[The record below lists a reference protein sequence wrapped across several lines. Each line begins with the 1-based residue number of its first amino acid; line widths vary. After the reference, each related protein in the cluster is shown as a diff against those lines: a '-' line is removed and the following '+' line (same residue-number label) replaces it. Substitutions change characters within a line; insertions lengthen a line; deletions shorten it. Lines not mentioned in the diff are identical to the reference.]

1 MLVIRSLGENRLPA
15 NQILAEGGL
24 GAIPALLKTQYT
36 ALQRVAMD
44 INTRKPTSQY
54 DMVYRSQYGD
64 EQLYYFTPHAEQ
76 NNSSERAGMVPPLA
90 ELKRPSH

>member
-44 INTRKPTSQY
+44 IITRNSHSQSDIVHY
-54 DMVYRSQYGD
+54 S
-64 EQLYYFTPHAEQ
+64 
-76 NNSSERAGMVPPLA
+76 
-90 ELKRPSH
+90 